1 MMAENRKEVS
11 VMVKSSLS
19 KFTYLSII
27 LGLSLSLVA
36 CGQTKK
42 ESTAVS
48 SSGRISK
55 SSQDSTIKNNS
66 SSQNIVSSK
75 DTETSSSPVTEKNT
89 NLNEEQTTAPIVPA
103 MLVGTW
109 EGTSPQSDVVTL
121 TVSTD
126 GTIRSQANFGGFK
139 DMDDVEAIARAVKVG
154 QDRYRW
160 ELISGSYNALLP
172 GITGIGGTARKAEPG
187 FTLEGGKYTPILFTG
202 PLDQPIDYSK
212 AQPFGFSLTKK

>member
-19 KFTYLSII
+19 KFTYLSIV

-55 SSQDSTIKNNS
+55 SSQ
-66 SSQNIVSSK
+66 NIVSSK
-75 DTETSSSPVTEKNT
+75 DTETSSSLVTEKNT